1 MAQRHVQR
9 ARTATSETADASGG
23 ESMEVPK
30 EKERIPL
37 STHSQTMLGTAAPR
51 SPCPRTA
58 TGSGGPGVGSDDL
71 AALQL
76 KRQQHFPTEIRI
88 RPEMVE
94 PYETTVGEK
103 QAKTDE
109 ARAACL
115 MVKQGKHGTL
125 LPSEEDF

>member
-1 MAQRHVQR
+1 
-9 ARTATSETADASGG
+9 
-23 ESMEVPK
+23 MEVPK
-30 EKERIPL
+30 AKERIPL
-37 STHSQTMLGTAAPR
+37 STHSQAILGTAAPR
-51 SPCPRTA
+51 SPRSLTVA
-58 TGSGGPGVGSDDL
+58 SGGVGSDDL